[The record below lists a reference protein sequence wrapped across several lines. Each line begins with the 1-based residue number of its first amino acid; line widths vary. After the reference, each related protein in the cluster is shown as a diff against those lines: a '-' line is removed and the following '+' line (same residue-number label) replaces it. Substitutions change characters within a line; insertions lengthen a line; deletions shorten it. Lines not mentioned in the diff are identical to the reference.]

1 MKLHSA
7 LQASVRVVSEGL
19 LCSCVVISRT
29 CHAVSWSPCV
39 LGRRQPLDASIAGL
53 GDTEKHQALA
63 VPPCMGQT
71 LEPRDVGLGGR
82 LIQKGGGGGKPA
94 KEPAFPL
101 RERRSGRPK
110 ARPSENQ
117 GHKTGLFIDT

>member
-82 LIQKGGGGGKPA
+82 LIQKGGGVGNQPKSRHSPC
-94 KEPAFPL
+94 E
-101 RERRSGRPK
+101 REEAAGQRRAPV
-110 ARPSENQ
+110 
-117 GHKTGLFIDT
+117 KTKDTKQASL